1 MQNNLLTS
9 TGKAAHLPSR
19 IHPSSALY
27 KKSSTNGPSVEAT
40 HQIST
45 CPLSMALLWYAAI
58 TLSVLAAI
66 HRLLQFHAV
75 HSFFVS
81 CASRT
86 DTRHQT
92 TFKSSERHLIPDQ
105 TVPASEAPG
114 SIIFEFEKDGDGLLV
129 QVPVR
134 SWWRT
139 VTARH
144 RTQAMC
150 REVDLISGDWAI
162 RGFYAS
168 TPVRGPPE
176 KPNLWYDIQVMYG
189 PAASLCQLRRSGSE
203 RAWQLDHMILS
214 VVQDAALY
222 FKLCSTPVWLR
233 LVYAAANV
241 ISPLAADALT
251 RRLLWIQ
258 IRTMF
263 FCHDT
268 WEYRGRCRIFRII
281 WPFFNEP
288 EWSWSHLRLQGCKIA
303 IDLTAAGS
311 DSKSP
316 VGSLSVVDSAIIH
329 CNTAIKTYPF
339 TLTQSRN
346 KIYKST
352 TFIGF
357 PDGAS
362 ISKNVDDWK
371 IDYWQ
376 YGNNFKQGD
385 VAHGESTPAEDRPA
399 SLLDSNG
406 NWFSTGKPTFYNRNK
421 DQVVNARLHA
431 AGDGKTDDT
440 VALQSLFQY
449 AAENNL
455 LLYIPAGVY
464 IISSPLLIP
473 SNTRIRGEV
482 WSQLMAVGD
491 KFADAQRPKAMITVG
506 QGEKNGLVQ
515 LENLLLTSRGSL
527 PGLALLQWNLQS
539 SKQGDVG
546 MWDCHFRVGGATGTD
561 LRKADCP
568 KLSGSVNSKCIAG
581 AIMLVKTNKGS
592 GYFENMWAWVADH
605 DLDDPAGDDSNQI
618 NVYFARGILIF
629 GHGPTWWRGTASEHS
644 VMYQYNIVSASNV
657 YMSIIQTES
666 PYYQGTFFLQAP
678 APFKPGNWIGEPS
691 FDQCGSATTNCN
703 VAWALIVQHSNGIYI
718 DGTGLYSWFQ
728 NYNQDCVG
736 KKTCQ
741 QRLVNIYNSAN
752 VFISHL
758 ITIGSVEVVTPAF
771 SNDYNRIIY
780 VDDTL
785 QATVYPWWT
794 AIASYLDSSAKIN
807 ITGHD
812 YPIKK
817 GWVAFGDS
825 YAAGIGAGTPLD
837 ADPDCYRGRGS
848 YTAILDNIIQTSHHA
863 SIVWQSR
870 SCSGETAEQFIKGEG
885 AKQLEQ
891 WQPSFSDIATVSF
904 TGNDFGF
911 GDIEDLATTRR
922 KLDTEHKV
930 QDLVYNVLDKIY
942 NKKSGHGRLMVY
954 WTGYPQF
961 FDATDKTCDS
971 AYFSNYLIW
980 AGRYLEAKLRL
991 KLNEFSVELN
1001 QQVKFAIRRYNQF
1014 EPSPKAK
1021 FVDIDAD
1028 SGIYTGHRF
1037 CEPGV
1042 KETLNT
1048 EQGQNT
1054 VAFFYPDGWDDI
1066 PSADEHFD
1074 MPPKKESQAPDKW
1087 SVSVQSST
1095 CNDTEDGNEPLR
1107 PMLCSAAKAVA
1118 NGTLTTSDIDHAA
1131 GEGGS
1136 SAVKNSD
1143 GSVTITDFSV
1153 AYLKMFHPKTRA
1165 NWRIAQAVHDVM
1177 ILHLN

>member
-1 MQNNLLTS
+1 
-9 TGKAAHLPSR
+9 
-19 IHPSSALY
+19 
-27 KKSSTNGPSVEAT
+27 
-40 HQIST
+40 
-45 CPLSMALLWYAAI
+45 MALLWYAAI

-189 PAASLCQLRRSGSE
+189 PAARLCQLRRSGSE

-233 LVYAAANV
+233 LVYAAANA

-281 WPFFNEP
+281 WPFFNQP

-339 TLTQSRN
+339 TLTQS
-346 KIYKST
+346 KEQGSTVITLSHSQIYKST

-399 SLLDSNG
+399 SLLDSN
-406 NWFSTGKPTFYNRNK
+406 
-421 DQVVNARLHA
+421 
-431 AGDGKTDDT
+431 
-440 VALQSLFQY
+440 
-449 AAENNL
+449 
-455 LLYIPAGVY
+455 
-464 IISSPLLIP
+464 
-473 SNTRIRGEV
+473 
-482 WSQLMAVGD
+482 
-491 KFADAQRPKAMITVG
+491 
-506 QGEKNGLVQ
+506 
-515 LENLLLTSRGSL
+515 
-527 PGLALLQWNLQS
+527 
-539 SKQGDVG
+539 
-546 MWDCHFRVGGATGTD
+546 
-561 LRKADCP
+561 
-568 KLSGSVNSKCIAG
+568 
-581 AIMLVKTNKGS
+581 
-592 GYFENMWAWVADH
+592 
-605 DLDDPAGDDSNQI
+605 
-618 NVYFARGILIF
+618 
-629 GHGPTWWRGTASEHS
+629 
-644 VMYQYNIVSASNV
+644 
-657 YMSIIQTES
+657 
-666 PYYQGTFFLQAP
+666 
-678 APFKPGNWIGEPS
+678 
-691 FDQCGSATTNCN
+691 
-703 VAWALIVQHSNGIYI
+703 
-718 DGTGLYSWFQ
+718 
-728 NYNQDCVG
+728 DCVG

-837 ADPDCYRGRGS
+837 ADPNCYRGRGS

-911 GDIEDLATTRR
+911 GDIVSHCLMGYPRGSQNQQCEEDLATTRR

-942 NKKSGHGRLMVY
+942 NQKSGHGRLMVY

-1066 PSADEHFD
+1066 PSADEHFY
-1074 MPPKKESQAPDKW
+1074 MPPKQESQAPDKW

-1118 NGTLTTSDIDHAA
+1118 NGTLTTNDIDHAA

>member
-1 MQNNLLTS
+1 MRRADGWDGSDWMADQDHSLSQQPFHSEKGYKVWRNVKDYGAVGDGVTDDTDAIQKAISDGNRCGKGCPESSVSGAIVYFPSVGAVKGRVPTIQSARNFIGLGVFTTDVYLPDGHSEWYLNTSNFYRSIRGLQIDIRLTRQKGMVGIHWQVAQATAIEETGILMSNASS
-9 TGKAAHLPSR
+9 TTQIGIFAENGSGGWMGDITISDGEYGILAGSQQYSASR
-19 IHPSSALY
+19 INIIGSQ
-27 KKSSTNGPSVEAT
+27 KCIG
-40 HQIST
+40 
-45 CPLSMALLWYAAI
+45 
-58 TLSVLAAI
+58 
-66 HRLLQFHAV
+66 
-75 HSFFVS
+75 
-81 CASRT
+81 
-86 DTRHQT
+86 
-92 TFKSSERHLIPDQ
+92 LIWNW
-105 TVPASEAPG
+105 V
-114 SIIFEFEKDGDGLLV
+114 
-129 QVPVR
+129 
-134 SWWRT
+134 
-139 VTARH
+139 
-144 RTQAMC
+144 
-150 REVDLISGDWAI
+150 
-162 RGFYAS
+162 
-168 TPVRGPPE
+168 
-176 KPNLWYDIQVMYG
+176 
-189 PAASLCQLRRSGSE
+189 
-203 RAWQLDHMILS
+203 
-214 VVQDAALY
+214 
-222 FKLCSTPVWLR
+222 
-233 LVYAAANV
+233 
-241 ISPLAADALT
+241 
-251 RRLLWIQ
+251 
-258 IRTMF
+258 
-263 FCHDT
+263 
-268 WEYRGRCRIFRII
+268 
-281 WPFFNEP
+281 
-288 EWSWSHLRLQGCKIA
+288 WSWSHLRLEGCKIA

-339 TLTQSRN
+339 TLTQS
-346 KIYKST
+346 KEQGSTIITLSHSQIYKST

-515 LENLLLTSRGSL
+515 LENLLFTSRGSL

-539 SKQGDVG
+539 TKQGDVG

-629 GHGPTWWRGTASEHS
+629 GDGPTWWRGTASEHS
-644 VMYQYNIVSASNV
+644 VMYQYNIASASNV

-666 PYYQGTFFLQAP
+666 PYYQGTSFLQAP

-785 QATVYPWWT
+785 EATVYPWWT
-794 AIASYLDSSAKIN
+794 AMASYLDSSAKIN

-837 ADPDCYRGRGS
+837 ADPNCYRGRGS

-885 AKQLEQ
+885 AKQLER

-911 GDIEDLATTRR
+911 GDIVSHCLMGYPRGSQNQQCEEDLATTRR

-930 QDLVYNVLDKIY
+930 QDLVYNVLDEIY

-1066 PSADEHFD
+1066 PSADEHFY

-1095 CNDTEDGNEPLR
+1095 CNDTEDSNEPLR